1 MGMREQL
8 LARARLGGIL
18 RGFALAAVFVVVN
31 GVAAFNWIPSSYQQF
46 SWEAYAQVVYTDTPT
61 STPTETPTATPTNT
75 ATPTVTETPVADGG
89 SCATPSECQSG
100 FCVEGI
106 CCDTICDQPRQ
117 TCVSGTCV
125 STAAPA
131 PAVSH
136 RTLLLIVALLVA
148 IGCFALTPLR
158 FGKRR

>member
-8 LARARLGGIL
+8 QGRAGGIL
-18 RGFALAAVFVVVN
+18 RGIGLAAIFVVVN

-46 SWEAYAQVVYTDTPT
+46 SWEAYAEVVYTDTPT
-61 STPTETPTATPTNT
+61 PSETPTATPTGT
-75 ATPTVTETPVADGG
+75 ATSTPTATPVADGG

-125 STAAPA
+125 NTAAPA